1 MLLES
6 RIDDSRNVELA
17 APWTG
22 FTQFT
27 ALNAKPPDGY
37 TWSGGR
43 LTKVHSNI
51 KARLFMA
58 RDLVRNGERKNE
70 QWAVEKP
77 KLNVLVSLI
86 QKTWKF
92 REKRADNAGIASGSS
107 HLGAEKLMA
116 KTNPM
121 YCISGNVCF
130 VEPLESTGK
139 RLERTLPKDHEDRIA
154 GKGFNW
160 LGHHNLVHKFMSL
173 HQAMQIPDAEAAVE
187 KEWEKLEN
195 LQAWQMTKVKSKSRG
210 HSGST
215 KIAKNSPF
223 YLEEWL
229 RVGEDSTQVTL
240 EKILLRQFLRLISQ
254 RWYVV
259 Q

>member
-1 MLLES
+1 MVTGIHRSFGPVS
-6 RIDDSRNVELA
+6 RSSQKNISRRIHVVRRA
-17 APWTG
+17 ADK
-22 FTQFT
+22 
-27 ALNAKPPDGY
+27 N
-37 TWSGGR
+37 S
-43 LTKVHSNI
+43 SNI

-77 KLNVLVSLI
+77 KLDVLVSLI

-160 LGHHNLVHKFMSL
+160 LGHHNLVHKFMPM

-187 KEWEKLEN
+187 EGVGKARKFASMANDQSKEQKQKSFWKHEN
-195 LQAWQMTKVKSKSRG
+195 SKEQSILPR
-210 HSGST
+210 
-215 KIAKNSPF
+215 
-223 YLEEWL
+223 
-229 RVGEDSTQVTL
+229 RMVTC
-240 EKILLRQFLRLISQ
+240 
-254 RWYVV
+254 W
-259 Q
+259 